1 MQLIFFFQVDILKH
15 SVEYIRTLQRILSE
29 YDDFTN
35 GGGELMDPTPSPS
48 TTCSSPSLY
57 PGETESGYGSPP
69 LPHHPVA
76 AISPPVRHAPGN
88 NINSRLSPLINQ
100 SPNCLPYPPSHNSE
114 ANNLLQ
120 TRLSPIGDNNS
131 AVSRRH
137 SFVGDGGDGNF
148 NLNRLSPTGIN
159 SCSLQQRLSPRISDP
174 LVFSPQQQQQQQQ
187 VRFSPA
193 IQPHMKGGCAAAGD
207 GSMFPGVRPI
217 GKQYTWQVS
226 DETRL

>member
-1 MQLIFFFQVDILKH
+1 VDILKH

-29 YDDFTN
+29 YDDFTS
-35 GGGELMDPTPSPS
+35 GGGELETTAPSPS

-69 LPHHPVA
+69 LPNHPVTA
-76 AISPPVRHAPGN
+76 VSPPVRHSPGN
-88 NINSRLSPLINQ
+88 NINCRLSPLINQ
-100 SPNCLPYPPSHNSE
+100 SPNCLPYQPSHNSE
-114 ANNLLQ
+114 GNALLQ
-120 TRLSPIGDNNS
+120 TRLSPIGDNS

-137 SFVGDGGDGNF
+137 TFVTESDGNF

-187 VRFSPA
+187 LRFSPA
-193 IQPHMKGGCAAAGD
+193 IQPHLKGGCGAGSD
-207 GSMFPGVRPI
+207 GSLFPGVRPI

-226 DETRL
+226 DDRLYNLHL